1 MNTLMETISKTTISG
16 QVARKSGAQTA
27 GQGRPQH
34 TSPSHDA
41 SYAPLFLTEVTLP
54 VSQEKKVGEENH
66 HLEMPSSLSKLN
78 RRCLWT

>member
-1 MNTLMETISKTTISG
+1 MNTLTETISETTVSG

-34 TSPSHDA
+34 ASPSHDA
-41 SYAPLFLTEVTLP
+41 SYAPSLLTKVTVP

-66 HLEMPSSLSKLN
+66 HLEMPSSLSELN
-78 RRCLWT
+78 RRCLLT